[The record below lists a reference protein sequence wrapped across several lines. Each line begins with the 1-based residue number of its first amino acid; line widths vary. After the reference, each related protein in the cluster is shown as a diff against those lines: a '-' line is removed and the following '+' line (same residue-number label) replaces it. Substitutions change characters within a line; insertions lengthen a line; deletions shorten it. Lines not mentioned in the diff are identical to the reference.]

1 MDNGQI
7 NNNGQMNNQIN
18 NSDQMNN
25 QINSND
31 QMNGQ
36 SVNINNNDEKRGR
49 GLFYSVIAVAV
60 FIVMA
65 VGATFAYFT
74 ATTNSGERAV
84 QTGSTSLQLK
94 YISYETAWMRNDL
107 IPADSDVVEYS
118 FEYQDNSTVTN
129 PTDLNNTLCKDD
141 YGNSICSV
149 YVFQVY
155 NGANSPQN
163 VNISLVSEDNTFYN
177 LYAMGYEI
185 GIPTEQEK
193 LDIYNGYDSQDISVS
208 LDPKLRKSAEDAETV
223 GIINV
228 VDNNSQVLDFR
239 NDGEDMVTA
248 ASNNRYYPVYI
259 NRVGVVKKLLKY
271 KNGEN
276 SLVPA
281 VDVHV
286 VTVNEPKGLIP
297 EQAVEN
303 LGKENVAA
311 RTSLIGSD
319 IEIGGGEI
327 KSFAIV
333 LYIKNLESDQTIY
346 DADKKFSGNV
356 FVGSG
361 DGTVGVSGSIGSLQ
375 SGDLQSHQGSSS
387 STEPSTGG

>member
-7 NNNGQMNNQIN
+7 NNQN
-18 NSDQMNN
+18 
-25 QINSND
+25 
-31 QMNGQ
+31 
-36 SVNINNNDEKRGR
+36 VNINNNGEKRGR

-84 QTGSTSLQLK
+84 QTGSTTLQLK
-94 YISYETAWMRNDL
+94 YVSYETAWMHNDL
-107 IPADSDVVEYS
+107 IPADSDIVEYS
-118 FEYQDNSTVTN
+118 FEFQNNSTISN
-129 PTDLNNTLCKDD
+129 STDLNNTLCKDD

-185 GIPTEQEK
+185 SIPTVDSD
-193 LDIYNGYDSQDISVS
+193 LNTYNSYDDPENASTS
-208 LDPKLRKSAEDAETV
+208 LDPALRKSSADAETI

-228 VDNNSQVLDFR
+228 VDNAGTVLDFR
-239 NDGEDMVTA
+239 NDGEDMPTA
-248 ASNNRYYPVYI
+248 TANNRFYPVYV
-259 NRVGVVKKLLKY
+259 NRAGTVKTLLKY

-276 SLVPA
+276 SLTPS

-286 VTVNEPKGLIP
+286 TTVNEPQGLIP
-297 EQAVEN
+297 EKAVEN
-303 LGKENVAA
+303 LGNENAAA
-311 RTSLIGSD
+311 RTSLIGSS
-319 IEIGGGEI
+319 IEIGGGEV
-327 KSFAIV
+327 KTFAIV

-346 DADKKFSGNV
+346 DANKTFSGRV
-356 FVGSG
+356 VVGSG
-361 DGTVGVSGSIGSLQ
+361 DGTVGVSGSIGSMT
-375 SGDLQSHQGSSS
+375 SGDLQSHQSSGSGTEPSGGNT
-387 STEPSTGG
+387 STEPDTEPTGP